1 MRNLF
6 IIAILLPFLISCS
19 GEETETPETGNIYG
33 VVTIRSSAEPMR
45 ATAISL
51 HYHNGFHSSDLQ
63 YSIGALLL
71 STVTFD
77 DGHYE
82 FNDLNPGEYIV
93 SISASGFYSVLLH
106 IVVESGRTSH
116 ADIQLSKR
124 DPNMTVRTLAPTPIS
139 YNSVQLNGSYTY
151 DSSSYMADEVGFCY
165 SQTKDKVL
173 SDHRLAAS
181 VATSFNTEAKNLASG
196 TWYVQAYAKN
206 YIGTVYGDIVEFNI
220 SSQPVVQTLDVTNLT
235 GTTATL
241 NGYIEY
247 EGVPAY
253 TKRGFVYSS
262 SFPSPTV
269 DDPASETINIDV
281 SGKAKEF
288 SANISNLKE
297 GTKYY
302 VRAYVTNSESTYY
315 GDAIAFKHDKVY
327 TVNSINLMVQQNDI
341 SAGATWTN
349 ALSLCQASRVNRFS
363 NWRIPTVGECK
374 VLNEYRST
382 LGLKNA
388 YYWTYDV
395 QYYYAYWFSDTD
407 PGAEMKNKY
416 NTYRVR
422 CVRSID

>member
-19 GEETETPETGNIYG
+19 GEETPETGNIYG

-82 FNDLNPGEYIV
+82 FNDLNPGDYIV

-106 IVVESGRTSH
+106 IVVEPGRTSH

-206 YIGTVYGDIVEFNI
+206 YIGTVYGEIVEFNI

-269 DDPASETINIDV
+269 DDPASETINIVV
-281 SGKAKEF
+281 SGKAQEF

-302 VRAYVTNSESTYY
+302 VRAYVTSSESTYY
-315 GDAIAFKHDKVY
+315 GDAISFKHDKVY
-327 TVNSINLMVQQNDI
+327 TENSINLMVQQNDI
-341 SAGATWTN
+341 SSGTTWRKAQN
-349 ALSLCQASRVNRFS
+349 LCEASRVNGFS
-363 NWRIPTVGECK
+363 DWRVPTRGECK
-374 VLNEYRST
+374 ALNKYRAS
-382 LGLKNA
+382 LNIGIY
-388 YYWTYDV
+388 YYWTASE
-395 QYYYAYWFSDTD
+395 YYAYFFSDTN
-407 PGAEMKNKY
+407 PSEYYTSSSAS
-416 NTYRVR
+416 YRVR

>member
-1 MRNLF
+1 MRNLV

-19 GEETETPETGNIYG
+19 GEESPETGNIYG
-33 VVTIRSSAEPMR
+33 VVTIESSAEPMR
-45 ATAISL
+45 ATAIML
-51 HYHNGFHSSDLQ
+51 HYHNGNNSSNLQ
-63 YSIGALLL
+63 YNVGALLL

-82 FNDLNPGEYIV
+82 FNDLNPGDYIV
-93 SISASGFYSVLLH
+93 AISASGFHSKLLH
-106 IVVESGRTSH
+106 VVVESGRTAH
-116 ADIQLSKR
+116 ADMQLYKI
-124 DPNMTVRTLAPTPIS
+124 DPYMTVRTLDPTPIS

-181 VATSFNTEAKNLASG
+181 VAKSFNTEAKHLASG

-206 YIGTVYGDIVEFNI
+206 YIGTVYGEIVEFNI

-247 EGVPAY
+247 EGVPEY

-269 DDPASETINIDV
+269 DDPASETINIVV

-302 VRAYVTNSESTYY
+302 ARAYVTNSESTYY
-315 GDAIAFKHDKVY
+315 GDAISFKHDKVY
-327 TVNSINLMVQQNDI
+327 TENSINLMVQQNDI
-341 SAGATWTN
+341 SSGTTWREAQN
-349 ALSLCQASRVNRFS
+349 LCEASRVNGFS
-363 NWRIPTVGECK
+363 DWRVPTRGECK
-374 VLNEYRST
+374 ALNKYRAS
-382 LGLKNA
+382 LNIA
-388 YYWTYDV
+388 IYYYWTASE
-395 QYYYAYWFSDTD
+395 YYAYFFSDTN
-407 PGAEMKNKY
+407 PSEYYISRSAS
-416 NTYRVR
+416 YRVR